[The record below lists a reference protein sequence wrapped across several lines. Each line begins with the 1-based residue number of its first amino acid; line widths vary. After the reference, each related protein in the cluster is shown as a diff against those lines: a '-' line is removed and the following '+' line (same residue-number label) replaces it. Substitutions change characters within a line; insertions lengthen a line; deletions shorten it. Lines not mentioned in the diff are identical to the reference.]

1 MKTQEF
7 LNNLTHDQKVELAFQ
22 LMDYI
27 STEMTMS
34 GDKITIITSEYL
46 AESEVW
52 FIFDKT
58 K

>member
-52 FIFDKT
+52 CILAS
-58 K
+58 